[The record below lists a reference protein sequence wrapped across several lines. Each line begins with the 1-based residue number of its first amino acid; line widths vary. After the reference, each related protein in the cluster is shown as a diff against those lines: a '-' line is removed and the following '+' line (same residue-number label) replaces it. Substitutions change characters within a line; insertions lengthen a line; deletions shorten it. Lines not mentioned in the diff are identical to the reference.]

1 MTRASVVIPAYNAS
15 ASVAQA
21 IESALAQTEAD
32 IEVLVIDDRSTDTT
46 AAVVERMV
54 RRDSRVRL
62 LRQVTN
68 RGPAAARNRG
78 IEHARGEWIALLDA
92 DDEFLPRRLETLLRF
107 GDLQEADLVADNLLL
122 RRVSANGT
130 DALMLPASIL
140 SAPRWMSAA
149 EFVAGNI
156 GSRHA
161 PRVSYGFMQPI
172 IRRRFLEANR
182 IRYHEDN
189 RFGEDFLLYLD
200 CLMHGA
206 RWWITPEALY
216 RYNWREGTLTDVQSA
231 QDLLRIRTEEDRLLL
246 HDAMADPDGELT
258 RALRR
263 HRAVIN
269 HFYQYRA
276 FADAVRTR
284 SAVAALRLL
293 LQSPSAFAHILQETL
308 VQAPRIAMK
317 ALRGGYRDMH
327 SPGAVAGRGLAG
339 AQFAVSRDLP
349 VDRQHHQA

>member
-1 MTRASVVIPAYNAS
+1 MTRSSIVIPAYNA
-15 ASVAQA
+15 AATVERA
-21 IESALAQTEAD
+21 IGSALEQTERD
-32 IEVLVIDDRSTDTT
+32 IEVLVIDDRSTDAT
-46 AAVVERMV
+46 AAIVTRMT
-54 RRDSRVRL
+54 RRDSRVHL
-62 LRQVTN
+62 LRQATN

-78 IEHARGEWIALLDA
+78 IAHARGEWIALLDA
-92 DDEFLPRRLETLLRF
+92 DDEFLPKRLETLLRF
-107 GDLQEADLVADNLLL
+107 GDRQGADLVADNLLL
-122 RRVSANGT
+122 RRISANDR

-172 IRRRFLEANR
+172 IRGRFLESNR
-182 IRYHEDN
+182 IRYRESN

-231 QDLLRIRTEEDRLLL
+231 EDLLRIRTEEDRLLRD
-246 HDAMADPDGELT
+246 DAMAASDRDLA

-284 SAVAALRLL
+284 SARAALRLL
-293 LQSPSAFAHILQETL
+293 LQSPGAFAHIVGEAL
-308 VQAPRIAMK
+308 VQAPRVAMK

-327 SPGAVAGRGLAG
+327 PSTRSLAEG
-339 AQFAVSRDLP
+339 
-349 VDRQHHQA
+349 